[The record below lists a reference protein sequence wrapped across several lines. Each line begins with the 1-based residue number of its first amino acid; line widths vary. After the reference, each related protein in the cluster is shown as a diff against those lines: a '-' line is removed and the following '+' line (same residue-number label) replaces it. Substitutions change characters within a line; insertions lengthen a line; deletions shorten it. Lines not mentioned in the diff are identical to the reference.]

1 MGAYTNPEQDQVY
14 KQYGQQTA
22 KLQSDITQGF
32 GMAAQGYATKL
43 KERKKENEK
52 KELENKRTLD
62 GINKS
67 VSKLQT
73 SLSISDNKY
82 KKVDWATVYN
92 PLIQEFEDLSKAIEF
107 GTSSDPSADRK
118 RRDQI
123 TASVAG
129 ITNSVTNFDSY
140 IAGMDKKLQAA
151 GKQGGIYEGMDSS
164 LFKGLSIFG
173 QKLPGSRQPRFVDGD
188 MDKLVWDVFDEEG
201 ALVQTFDAAKLERI
215 TAGLDELVIIIPDST
230 EYDKKI
236 QTNLESTIF
245 NNETKPGG
253 GVGHD
258 GKNPINKS
266 FIQYGP
272 KIGVPGMSSELYY
285 SEQEGKVNK
294 FGSGGMMF
302 DPSFSADINGF
313 SAEIIGAQPNNTGA
327 IAYQNS
333 QFKDVKYTMDD
344 FINDPMLQKPD
355 PKNPGEMISIYNKE
369 NIKENDPVGG
379 EVWAAINDAEGDG
392 VPGVQFDLADPLTK
406 QEKDIFQVGY
416 KKNYLTTQVQNTV
429 DPIKSS
435 TPRARAE
442 SNQFNNYV
450 ETNYGGNSKFS
461 KKGVFNASAA
471 FKAMQNDPQIDSSKF
486 TGFEIP
492 TKARIDSL
500 KKAVEADYI
509 EVLRKNNNLATTN
522 GEPKLEKAQ
531 ADDLLS
537 RQNAAIGKYE
547 KAVTDN
553 KIWDKKNKT
562 ALTFDQFK
570 TNFKQTKLIPDR
582 NTPPI
587 NVEDDVDEEEV
598 DVEET
603 VVEETVETP
612 PNGITPPGLTEPERK
627 LRKEY
632 NLPDGA
638 LDFNK
643 IPFQKRKQIQKE
655 FNPDWK
661 VFKRNTDVDNT
672 IEEFEKWFN
681 SGMPSGDGEEY
692 KGFVPR

>member
-215 TAGLDELVIIIPDST
+215 TAGLDELVIIIPDDTKNVEEITKDLDS
-230 EYDKKI
+230 
-236 QTNLESTIF
+236 SIF
-245 NNETKPGG
+245 NNVLSAGG
-253 GVGHD
+253 KVSINT
-258 GKNPINKS
+258 KNPIKKN
-266 FIQYGP
+266 FIEYGP
-272 KIGVPGMSSELYY
+272 PKSVRGQNTEYYY
-285 SEQEGKVNK
+285 SEQEGIVNK

-302 DPSFSADINGF
+302 DPAISKQTDAASAGILGGQ
-313 SAEIIGAQPNNTGA
+313 ANNTGA
-327 IAYQNS
+327 IAFQNS
-333 QFKDVKYTMDD
+333 QFKDIKYTKED
-344 FINDPMLQKPD
+344 FINNPMLTKPD
-355 PKNPGEMISIYNKE
+355 PDNPGKMISIYNE
-369 NIKENDPVGG
+369 QNIKENDPIGG

-392 VPGVQFDLADPLTK
+392 VPGVQFDLADPLTN

-416 KKNYLTTQVQNTV
+416 KKNYLTKNVQSTV
-429 DPIKSS
+429 ESLKSN

-492 TKARIDSL
+492 TKGRVDAVR
-500 KKAVEADYI
+500 KAVEADYI
-509 EVLRKNNNLATTN
+509 EVLRKNDNLATKN
-522 GEPKLEKAQ
+522 GEPDLDEPQ
-531 ADDLLS
+531 ATDLLN
-537 RQNAAIGKYE
+537 RQNAAIAEYE

-553 KIWDKKNKT
+553 KIWDKKNQT

-570 TNFKQTKLIPDR
+570 TNFKQTKLIPER

-603 VVEETVETP
+603 VETP
-612 PNGITPPGLTEPERK
+612 PNGAMTPPGLTEPERK

-643 IPFQKRKQIQKE
+643 IPFKKRKQIQKE

-692 KGFVPR
+692 KGFAPRT